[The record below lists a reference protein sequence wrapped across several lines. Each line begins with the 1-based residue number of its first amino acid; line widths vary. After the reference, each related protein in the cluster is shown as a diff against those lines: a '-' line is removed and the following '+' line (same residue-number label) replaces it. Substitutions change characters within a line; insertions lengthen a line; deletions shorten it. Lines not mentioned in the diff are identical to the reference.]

1 MGYRI
6 FLRRGG
12 GGGGGG
18 GWQGGGIEECL
29 YDSTY
34 LRTINLNHLK
44 MKAICSIK
52 GLSFGSKD
60 YTKELK
66 TVKCTRFL
74 GQTS

>member
-1 MGYRI
+1 MLIQRFVPSGVPY
-6 FLRRGG
+6 FFKGAGG
-12 GGGGGG
+12 
-18 GWQGGGIEECL
+18 EVCL

-34 LRTINLNHLK
+34 LRTLNLNHLK

-60 YTKELK
+60 YTRELK
-66 TVKCTRFL
+66 TVQCTSFL